1 MDSAG
6 KITQRLA
13 ALKRGDE
20 DAFNEL
26 FSLVY
31 RDLRAI
37 AHRALKRGRPDQTL
51 KTTALVHEAYL
62 RLVDQSRADWQ
73 DRGHFFSVAATAMRH
88 ILIDY
93 ARNRHAKK
101 RGGGAIPIEL
111 DEPLLRVEARGE
123 ELIALDAAI
132 TRLSEM
138 SPRLGR
144 VVELRFFGGLSV
156 EETAEV
162 LELAPRTVKRDWRI
176 AKAFLYQNMTEGPSV
191 P

>member
-1 MDSAG
+1 
-6 KITQRLA
+6 
-13 ALKRGDE
+13 LKRGDE

-51 KTTALVHEAYL
+51 QTTALVHEAYL

-101 RGGGAIPIEL
+101 RGGGARPIEL

-138 SPRLGR
+138 SARLGR

-176 AKAFLYQNMTEGPSV
+176 AKAFLYQSMTEGPSA